1 LHYWKTFVK
10 VYCRKNEKILITRRN
25 SMGFSTQRNYS
36 PLLYGKKFGIVLVC
50 AAVNGRDAFRS
61 FPAHLGKGYHNVRAL
76 VQDFGKALF
85 RRITMLEVVLPLF
98 IVLAILFS
106 ADAADA
112 WNRVIG
118 AEYGKVVIRNYSRNA
133 GLAPVVF
140 DHWFHRSRFTCRL
153 CHVDI
158 GFAMEAGGTNITAAM
173 NKQGLYCG
181 ACHDGKRSIGD
192 RKIFAAC
199 SEGAAKEESSR
210 CDRCHSRGKKVAREY
225 DFTAFSEKLPK
236 TSLGN
241 GINWEEAEVK
251 GLIKPVDFLEGVSR
265 ERPSLKAQKDFLI
278 EIKSGWMEKVLFS
291 HKKHAVWNGCEVCHP
306 EIFPSVKKG
315 ATKYSMLQIVNGQY
329 CGVCHDKVAFPL
341 QDCQRCHT
349 QQVEMGGGAPR

>member
-1 LHYWKTFVK
+1 MGLT
-10 VYCRKNEKILITRRN
+10 TRRKYRLFLCVN
-25 SMGFSTQRNYS
+25 S
-36 PLLYGKKFGIVLVC
+36 LVIVLPG
-50 AAVNGRDAFRS
+50 AAISGRDAFRS
-61 FPAHLGKGYHNVRAL
+61 FPAYLGKGYHNVRAL
-76 VQDFGKALF
+76 VQDIGIALF
-85 RRITMLEVVLPLF
+85 RRITMLDVVFPLF

-112 WNRVIG
+112 WNRATG
-118 AEYGKVVIRNYSRNA
+118 AAYGKVVIRNYSRNA

-173 NKQGLYCG
+173 NKQGHYCG

-199 SEGAAKEESSR
+199 SEGVTKEESLR
-210 CDRCHSRGKKVAREY
+210 CERCHSRGKKVAREH

-251 GLIKPVDFLEGVSR
+251 GFIKPVDFLEGVSR

-278 EIKSGWMEKVLFS
+278 EIKSSWMEKVLFS

-315 ATKYSMLQIVNGQY
+315 ATKYSMFQIVNGQY
-329 CGVCHDKVAFPL
+329 CGACHDKVAFPL

>member
-1 LHYWKTFVK
+1 MGLT
-10 VYCRKNEKILITRRN
+10 TRRKYCLLLRVN
-25 SMGFSTQRNYS
+25 SPAIKLPG
-36 PLLYGKKFGIVLVC
+36 
-50 AAVNGRDAFRS
+50 AVINGRGAFRS
-61 FPAHLGKGYHNVRAL
+61 FPAFLGKGYRKVLAL
-76 VQDFGKALF
+76 MQEVGIALF
-85 RRITMLEVVLPLF
+85 RRSARCEIVFPLF
-98 IVLAILFS
+98 IVLAFLFF

-112 WNRVIG
+112 WNRATG
-118 AEYGKVVIRNYSRNA
+118 AQYGKVVIRNYSRNA

-199 SEGAAKEESSR
+199 SEGVTKEESLR
-210 CDRCHSRGKKVAREY
+210 CERCHSRGKKVAREH
-225 DFTAFSEKLPK
+225 DFAAFAEKLPK

-241 GINWEEAEVK
+241 GINWEEAEAK
-251 GLIKPVDFLEGVSR
+251 GLIKPVDFLEGVSMQ
-265 ERPSLKAQKDFLI
+265 RPSLKAQKDFSI
-278 EIKSGWMEKVLFS
+278 DVKSSWMEKVLFS

-315 ATKYSMLQIVNGQY
+315 ATKYSMLEIVSGQY
-329 CGVCHDKVAFPL
+329 CGACHDKVAFPL